1 MYEYITIMS
10 HDLSMDDFILIDD
23 KFNHFR
29 EQIGLLIQKYNKMK
43 INYDGIN
50 ELFESSTYDE
60 FINGSTMTRDDIR
73 LIHINAIIMKRRV
86 DSKLNIIENIFRT
99 AGVDIS
105 MTERPPGY
113 DWLLGMARGL
123 QSIYDATY

>member
-1 MYEYITIMS
+1 MS
-10 HDLSMDDFILIDD
+10 YDLSMDDFILIDD
-23 KFNHFR
+23 KFNHVR

-60 FINGSTMTRDDIR
+60 FINGSTMTRDNVR
-73 LIHINAIIMKRRV
+73 LIHINAVIMKRRV
-86 DSKLNIIENIFRT
+86 DLKLNIIENIFRI